1 MELSGTFSYLIS
13 GFATVLSGM
22 NLLYCAIGVI
32 FGMLVGVLP
41 GLGPTAGTAILLP
54 MTFGMT
60 PAESIIMLAGI
71 YYGAMYGGTITS
83 VLINTP
89 GETASVITCLD
100 GYPLARQGR
109 AGAALGVAAIGSF
122 IGGMIAL
129 LGLLLVGPVLANQA
143 LKFGPPEFF
152 CLILM
157 GLSLVI
163 SLLGKSVVKG
173 LIAALLGLMLSLVG
187 VDPFNG
193 TIRFAFGQPNLI
205 SGINFIA
212 VSMGIFA
219 LTEIFANLA
228 EDLTVK
234 KEIPKIQSMFPYKD
248 EWPIVLKSIF
258 RGSFIGF
265 FMGLIPGCGSSIPT
279 VISYSV
285 EKKLSK
291 HPEKFGTGVI
301 EGVAAPETA
310 NNAFCGGALIPM
322 FTLGIPTSPAMA
334 MLMGAFIMHGVAPGP
349 TLFSEHPEVVWPVI
363 ASMFI
368 GNLLLVV
375 MNLPLANVWAQITKV
390 PNKYLFPSIIIVS
403 ILGVYSI
410 NYNLF
415 DVWVMV
421 IAGLIAYFMKMA
433 DFPMVPLILTFIL
446 GDNLELALDQSMTMF
461 RGDMTQIFH
470 RPICVV
476 LITIIVGA
484 LFIGIIGKAKIKE
497 KLGDKESEI

>member
-1 MELSGTFSYLIS
+1 MDIATTFQYLMKGFASAVSGTNLI
-13 GFATVLSGM
+13 
-22 NLLYCAIGVI
+22 YCAIGVI

-54 MTFGMT
+54 LTFSMT
-60 PAESIIMLAGI
+60 PTESIIMLSGI

-89 GETASVITCLD
+89 GETASVITCLE
-100 GYPLARQGR
+100 GYPLAKKGR

-129 LGLLLVGPVLANQA
+129 FGLILVGPTLAKQA

-157 GLSLVI
+157 GLTLVI
-163 SLLGKSVVKG
+163 SLLGRSIVKG
-173 LIAALLGLMLSLVG
+173 LMSALLGLMLSMVG
-187 VDPFNG
+187 IDPFNG
-193 TIRFAFGQPNLI
+193 TIRFAFGNPNLV

-212 VSMGIFA
+212 VSMGAFA
-219 LTEIFANLA
+219 LTEVFTNLA
-228 EDLTVK
+228 GDLTVK
-234 KEIPKIQSMFPYKD
+234 HEVEKIKSMLPYKH

-301 EGVAAPETA
+301 EGVAGPETA
-310 NNAFCGGALIPM
+310 NNAFCGGSLIPM

-349 TLFSEHPEVVWPVI
+349 TLFPEHPEIVWPVI

-368 GNLLLVV
+368 GNLILVI
-375 MNLPLANVWAQITKV
+375 MNLPLANVWAQITKI
-390 PNKYLFPSIIIVS
+390 PTKYLFPSIVIVS

-415 DVWVMV
+415 DVMVMV
-421 IAGLIAYFMKMA
+421 IAGFIAYFMKMA

-446 GDNLELALDQSMTMF
+446 GDNLELSLDQSMTMF
-461 RGDMTQIFH
+461 KGDMTQIFH

-476 LITIIVGA
+476 LLTVIIGA
-484 LFIGIIGKAKIKE
+484 LLIGAIKKQSIKE
-497 KLGDKESEI
+497 KLGGEESEI

>member
-1 MELSGTFSYLIS
+1 MDIGSTFLYLFD
-13 GFATVLSGM
+13 GFASALSGM
-22 NLLYCAIGVI
+22 NLLYCAVGVI

-41 GLGPTAGTAILLP
+41 GLGPTAGTALLLP
-54 MTFGMT
+54 LTFSMSPT
-60 PAESIIMLAGI
+60 ESIIMLSGI

-100 GYPLARQGR
+100 GHPLAKQGR

-122 IGGMIAL
+122 VGGLIAL
-129 LGLLLVGPVLANQA
+129 LGLILVGPVLAKQA
-143 LKFGPPEFF
+143 LKFGPPEFL
-152 CLILM
+152 CLIVM

-163 SLLGKSVVKG
+163 SLLGRSVVKG
-173 LIAALLGLMLSLVG
+173 LMSALLGLMIAMVG
-187 VDPFNG
+187 MDPFNG
-193 TIRFAFGQPNLI
+193 TIRFSFGVPNLV
-205 SGINFIA
+205 SGIDFIA
-212 VSMGIFA
+212 VSMGAFA
-219 LTEIFANLA
+219 MTEIFANLA
-228 EDLTVK
+228 EDLNVK
-234 KEIPKIQSMFPYKD
+234 QEVHKIQSMFPRKD
-248 EWPIVLKSIF
+248 EWPIVMKSIF

-279 VISYSV
+279 VMSYSV

-301 EGVAAPETA
+301 EGVSGPETA

-349 TLFSEHPEVVWPVI
+349 TLFPEHPEVVWPVI

-375 MNLPLANVWAQITKV
+375 LNLPLANVWAQITKI

-403 ILGVYSI
+403 LLGVYSI
-410 NYNLF
+410 NYSLF
-415 DVWVMV
+415 DVMVMI
-421 IAGLIAYFMKMA
+421 IAGFVAYFLKMVG
-433 DFPMVPLILTFIL
+433 FPMVPLILTFIL
-446 GDNLELALDQSMTMF
+446 GDNLEMAIDQSMTMF
-461 RGDMTQIFH
+461 QGDMLRIFQ
-470 RPICVV
+470 RPICIV
-476 LITIIVGA
+476 LIIVIFLT
-484 LFIGIIGKAKIKE
+484 LFMGVFQKHRIKE
-497 KLGDKESEI
+497 TLGGEESEA